1 MSMASF
7 SLSSAFRAVCRPLS
21 QQPAR
26 LQRFSTAPRRLAEEQ
41 PTAPRPNVGASSLFD
56 NISVETEKAQQQL
69 EQSGEKAVKKH
80 YQWSSTNM
88 KTSPRKLNMLARQI
102 RNMPIDEA
110 IKQMEFSPKRTARK
124 IMHNLAFAR
133 KNATEQKD
141 MKNLVVAQA
150 WVGKGRYIKRIRPHG
165 RGQFGIMHHK
175 EAHIKF
181 LLEEAPQ
188 AEEVAAKANRR
199 NIRGW
204 KDTKK
209 VWTPL
214 KEDKP
219 IYNPKAFYNW

>member
-1 MSMASF
+1 MASKY
-7 SLSSAFRAVCRPLS
+7 SVK
-21 QQPAR
+21 
-26 LQRFSTAPRRLAEEQ
+26 FSTASRRLADQ
-41 PTAPRPNVGASSLFD
+41 PTTTRPDVGASSLFD
-56 NISVETEKAQQQL
+56 NVTVQAEKEL
-69 EQSGEKAVKKH
+69 EHAEKAVKKQ
-80 YQWSSTNM
+80 YQFSSTNM

-102 RNMPIDEA
+102 RNLPVDEA

-133 KNATEQKD
+133 KNATEQRQ
-141 MKNLVVAQA
+141 MENLVVAQA

-165 RGQFGIMHHK
+165 RGQFGLMHHK

-181 LLEEAPQ
+181 LLEEAPK
-188 AEEVAAKANRR
+188 AGEEAAKNARR

-214 KEDKP
+214 KENKP